1 METNIYLLKE
11 PGDNI
16 AELFSII
23 GQPARIQILLILG
36 MHEACVCHLEAV
48 MGIRQASISQH
59 LMTLRK
65 AGLVATHREGRHIYY
80 HLVNPQILQVVDQ
93 CACFFGYD
101 LKEVQEKSSHTIQK
115 CNCPQ
120 CNPGIDQKL
129 ACRKSIKAKS
139 M

>member
-1 METNIYLLKE
+1 MLKE
-11 PGDNI
+11 PRDNI
-16 AELFSII
+16 TELFSLI

-36 MHEACVCHLEAV
+36 VHEACVCHLEAV

-93 CACFFGYD
+93 CACFLGYD
-101 LKEVQEKSSHTIQK
+101 FNEIQQKSIHAIQK
-115 CNCPQ
+115 CSCPQ
-120 CNPGIDQKL
+120 CNPEINPKL
-129 ACRKSIKAKS
+129 ACRKNIKAKS
-139 M
+139 I